1 MGDFDFWVGS
11 WECAWD
17 GGRGTNTVTAECNGV
32 VILERF
38 ESDEL
43 QGRSVSVRSAA
54 DGRWRQAWADST
66 GTYLDFEGGPAESG
80 MELRGGDRRMR
91 WVDVEPDRL
100 TWLWERQRGD
110 EWTTLWRIAYSR
122 T

>member
-100 TWLWERQRGD
+100 TWLWEQQRGD